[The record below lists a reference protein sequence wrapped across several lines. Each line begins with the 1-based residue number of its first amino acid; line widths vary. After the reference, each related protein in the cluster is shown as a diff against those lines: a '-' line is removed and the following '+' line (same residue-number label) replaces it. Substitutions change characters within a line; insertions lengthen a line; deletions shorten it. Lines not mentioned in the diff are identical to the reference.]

1 MLHSVEYT
9 PKRFPNEIM
18 KQTQKKSTTMSK
30 NKEIGRARNGN
41 RKKESNKHGMCTIVC
56 RTISVKVTYS
66 LIQIERIDSVMQCA
80 QIEKLRISCSIR
92 YAYSLLGCYNVWHAN
107 VIYFKFRTVR
117 AHLLAGNLDDDGWE
131 SVRVSAHPG
140 YYLLYR
146 AENWRKEPK

>member
-1 MLHSVEYT
+1 
-9 PKRFPNEIM
+9 
-18 KQTQKKSTTMSK
+18 MSK

-66 LIQIERIDSVMQCA
+66 LIQIERIYSVMQCA

-131 SVRVSAHPG
+131 SVCVSAHPE
-140 YYLLYR
+140 YYLLYISGWKL
-146 AENWRKEPK
+146 AERTKIKKKKKWEYKQKNNTPLKVAE